1 MRRSLLE
8 VIFMSEKRK
17 NLLFLLRNGPR
28 RMEEI
33 LEVMNVSRH
42 ALLPQIKILSENG
55 LVVKNKD
62 ICRLTK
68 IGEILV
74 EDMAPL
80 VGTLT
85 VLEKNYDYWI
95 EHDLSSIP
103 PHLLRRIR
111 ELGFCRVIEPDLN
124 NMFEINKDLVEQA
137 LRSNFVMA
145 ATAFLHPSYPSV
157 FLDFIKNNVDV
168 SVIMTEDAI
177 ERLKADYGNELK
189 LFQDSGY
196 GKIYVYPDHMQ
207 LASLFI
213 AEMFLMICLFDK
225 KGRYDR
231 KDLVFCNANAV
242 HWGQELFEYYL
253 SKSDPI
259 TKL

>member
-1 MRRSLLE
+1 MRRSLLD

-17 NLLFLLRNGPR
+17 NLLFLLRSGPR
-28 RMEEI
+28 KMEEI
-33 LEVMNVSRH
+33 LEIMNVSRH

-55 LVVKNKD
+55 LVIKNKD
-62 ICRLTK
+62 MCRLTK
-68 IGEILV
+68 IGEVLV
-74 EDMAPL
+74 EDMTPL

-85 VLEKNYDYWI
+85 VLENNYDYWT
-95 EHDLSSIP
+95 EHDLNSIP

-157 FLDFIKNNVDV
+157 FLNFIENKIDV

-177 ERLKADYGNELK
+177 EKLKADYGNELK
-189 LFQDSGY
+189 LFLDSGY
-196 GKIYVYPDHMQ
+196 GKLYVYPDNME

-225 KGRYDR
+225 KGRYDH
-231 KDLVFCNANAV
+231 KDLVFFNADAV
-242 HWGQELFEYYL
+242 RWGQELFEYYL
-253 SKSDPI
+253 SMSDPI
-259 TKL
+259 TNM